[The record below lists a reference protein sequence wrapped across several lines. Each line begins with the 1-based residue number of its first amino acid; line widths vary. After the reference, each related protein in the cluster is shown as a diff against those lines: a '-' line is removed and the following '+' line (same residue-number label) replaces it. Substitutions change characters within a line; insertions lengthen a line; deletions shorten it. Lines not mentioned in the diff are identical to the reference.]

1 MRYCEQAVLENMH
14 VSTYFRTLEAYPE
27 IDITKK
33 LGDAQLVA
41 SFKRLTISSIL
52 ATDMGKHNKFV
63 AKIKKRGESTVIMR
77 DNP

>member
-33 LGDAQLVA
+33 LGDAV
-41 SFKRLTISSIL
+41 K
-52 ATDMGKHNKFV
+52 
-63 AKIKKRGESTVIMR
+63 
-77 DNP
+77 